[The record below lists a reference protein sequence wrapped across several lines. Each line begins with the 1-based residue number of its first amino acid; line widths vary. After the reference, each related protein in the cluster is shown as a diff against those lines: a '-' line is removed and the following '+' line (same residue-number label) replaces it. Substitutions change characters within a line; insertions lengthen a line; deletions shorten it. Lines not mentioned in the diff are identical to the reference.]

1 MNARKW
7 VYLFEIRNWNTQVKK
22 LVFFSLGGTDLLAIA
37 ICAEKSRHPFSPLRR
52 ILQRIIA
59 SD

>member
-1 MNARKW
+1 ME
-7 VYLFEIRNWNTQVKK
+7 YTSKK
-22 LVFFSLGGTDLLAIA
+22 VSFFCLGGTDLLAIA

-52 ILQRIIA
+52 ILQEIIA